1 MRLRLDA
8 GGGRRFPRSKVVG
21 EGTVLFVAFR
31 MAARCFVGIA
41 FLLAAAAGAETPAPP
56 SATAD
61 AAAIREPVERLYGG
75 LLDVMKRADELGFE
89 GRYRTLEPLVG
100 SSYDVP
106 FMAEL
111 ILGRQ
116 WRELSPEQQKLW
128 LETFTRLTVST
139 FADRFDAF
147 SGERFEVG
155 AVENG
160 TQGTSVVRTKLVRSD
175 GEPVSLD
182 YRMRSA
188 SGGWRIIDVFLNGT
202 VSELALRR
210 SEYGALMRR
219 DGFDALIEAVKQKIA
234 AAEAGTS
241 SDKP

>member
-1 MRLRLDA
+1 MRLRSPA
-8 GGGRRFPRSKVVG
+8 RASGIGFPGWKAARD
-21 EGTVLFVAFR
+21 GTLTFVAFR
-31 MAARCFVGIA
+31 MAAAGLAGIA
-41 FLLAAAAGAETPAPP
+41 LLLAAAAGAETPAPP
-56 SATAD
+56 AAAAD
-61 AAAIREPVERLYGG
+61 PAAIREPVERLYAG
-75 LLDVMKRADELGFE
+75 LLDVMKRADALGFE
-89 GRYRTLEPLVG
+89 GRYRTLEPLIG
-100 SSYDVP
+100 SSYDLP

-116 WRELSPEQQKLW
+116 WRDLSPEQQKLW

-139 FADRFDAF
+139 YADRFDAF

-160 TQGTSVVRTKLVRSD
+160 TQGTSVVRTKILRSD

-182 YRMRSA
+182 YRMRPA

-234 AAEAGTS
+234 AAEAGS
-241 SDKP
+241 SEKP

>member
-1 MRLRLDA
+1 
-8 GGGRRFPRSKVVG
+8 
-21 EGTVLFVAFR
+21 
-31 MAARCFVGIA
+31 MAAAGLAGIA
-41 FLLAAAAGAETPAPP
+41 LLLAAAAGAETPAPP
-56 SATAD
+56 APPAATAD
-61 AAAIREPVERLYGG
+61 PAAIREPVDRLYAG
-75 LLDVMKRADELGFE
+75 LLDVMKRADALGFE
-89 GRYRTLEPLVG
+89 GRYRTLEPLIG

-116 WRELSPEQQKLW
+116 WRELSPEQQQLW

-139 FADRFDAF
+139 YADRFDAF

-155 AVENG
+155 AVESG

-175 GEPVSLD
+175 GEPVNLD
-182 YRMRSA
+182 YRMRAA
-188 SGGWRIIDVFLNGT
+188 SEGWRIIDVFLNGT

-219 DGFDALIEAVKQKIA
+219 DGFDALIAAVKQKIA

-241 SDKP
+241 SERP